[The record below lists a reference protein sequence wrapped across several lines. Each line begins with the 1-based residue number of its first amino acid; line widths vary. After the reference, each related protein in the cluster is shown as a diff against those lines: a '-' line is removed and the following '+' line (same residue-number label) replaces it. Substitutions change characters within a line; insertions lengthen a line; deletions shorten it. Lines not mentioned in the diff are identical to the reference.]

1 MEQLKQFLQNKTI
14 ESLLDVGSGSGDF
27 IKVLKEALPKTK
39 ITGVDPNADSL
50 ALARQNHPDCSFMEM
65 IGENLKFADNTF
77 QAASIS
83 MALHHLPDVPK
94 TLSEMKRVVQ
104 PEGWIIISELF
115 SDNLNEAQ
123 KVHKLYHHFRSTIDR
138 LIGVNHF
145 ETFKKNEIIALV
157 EKSGIEIQLQFEFN
171 QEKNLIEKPEDIE
184 ERVEKMKKML
194 EQIKNLPEHDL
205 LVPQI
210 EEFKKKVTKYGF
222 QPATRIVIVG
232 KVIKK

>member
-14 ESLLDVGSGSGDF
+14 KSLLDVGTGSGDF
-27 IKVLKEALPKTK
+27 IKVLKVALPKTQ
-39 ITGVDPNADSL
+39 ITGVDPNPDSL
-50 ALARQNHPDCSFMEM
+50 TLARQNYPEFNFLEM
-65 IGENLKFADNTF
+65 SGENLDFADNTF

-83 MALHHLPDVPK
+83 MALHHLPHVQK

-104 PEGWIIISELF
+104 PKGWIIISELF

-123 KVHKLYHHFRSTIDR
+123 KVHKLFHHFRSTIDR

-157 EKSGIEIQLQFEFN
+157 EKSGIDIQLQFEFN
-171 QEKNLIEKPEDIE
+171 QEKNIIEKPQDIE
-184 ERVEKMKKML
+184 ERVEKMKLML
-194 EQIKNLPEHDL
+194 AQIKNLPEHDS
-205 LVPQI
+205 LVHQI
-210 EEFKKKVTKYGF
+210 EEFKENVTKHGF

-232 KVIKK
+232 SVVKK